1 MKRAVIESY
10 IVVVLFV
17 AVMVVFIMAD
27 RDTKKLDKLYNS
39 SVKLGVKNTTAHL
52 IDTSVQSQ
60 Q

>member
-1 MKRAVIESY
+1 MKRAVFESY

-17 AVMVVFIMAD
+17 AVMVVFIMAE

-39 SVKLGVKNTTAHL
+39 SAKLGVKNTTAHL
-52 IDTSVQSQ
+52 IDTSTHSQ